1 MSSGTDWCFPL
12 LPVPALPLSSQG
24 GRESLHLQPLPPT
37 SPRLSHTC
45 STTHV
50 TVHTSSHA
58 QSCTHMCTH
67 AHPHTQVH
75 TCFLTNVYTHT
86 STTHTPGKL
95 THVCSC
101 TRSHAHMHIH
111 AHSCTRL
118 ALTHAHAGPCTAHSD
133 TCPHWQV
140 SPLAGVP
147 TCAHTLT
154 HHFSVC
160 PGEASGPSQPRPP
173 QAGREGGPPGQ
184 MAGAPHAL
192 GWVRAGMRRRGPSE
206 GKAVPG
212 RHFGAAWGR
221 GSGWECGPEVAGA
234 EVELH
239 MEGRGRGR
247 GGYSRLSGGQA
258 CSPWELGT
266 EAGSQASGRA
276 QGRPPPGKGAVATK
290 SMSSSPAGR
299 ACS

>member
-1 MSSGTDWCFPL
+1 MSSGTAWCFPL
-12 LPVPALPLSSQG
+12 LPAPALPLSSQG

-50 TVHTSSHA
+50 TVHTSSRA

-67 AHPHTQVH
+67 AHPHAQVH
-75 TCFLTNVYTHT
+75 VLSHKRAHAYFHTHT
-86 STTHTPGKL
+86 RQTH
-95 THVCSC
+95 S
-101 TRSHAHMHIH
+101 R
-111 AHSCTRL
+111 TRL

-133 TCPHWQV
+133 TRPHWQV
-140 SPLAGVP
+140 PPLAGVP
-147 TCAHTLT
+147 MCAHTLT
-154 HHFSVC
+154 HHFSPC
-160 PGEASGPSQPRPP
+160 PREASGPSQPRLP

-184 MAGAPHAL
+184 VAGAPHAL
-192 GWVRAGMRRRGPSE
+192 GWVRAGMRRRGPLE

-247 GGYSRLSGGQA
+247 GGDSRLSGGQA

-266 EAGSQASGRA
+266 EASSQASGRA
-276 QGRPPPGKGAVATK
+276 QGRPPTGKRAVATK
-290 SMSSSPAGR
+290 SMYSSPAGR